1 MIQTQV
7 EGGSLNLFPVHASID
22 HRATSAPACGVRR
35 HVTVTPV
42 IGRIGL
48 DE

>member
-7 EGGSLNLFPVHASID
+7 EGGALNLFPVHASID
-22 HRATSAPACGVRR
+22 HRATSAPTCGVSR
-35 HVTVTPV
+35 HVTVAPV
-42 IGRIGL
+42 IGGIGL

>member
-7 EGGSLNLFPVHASID
+7 EEGSLNLVPVHASTD
-22 HRATSAPACGVRR
+22 HRAPTCGVRR
-35 HVTVTPV
+35 NVTVTPV
-42 IGRIGL
+42 IGGIGL